1 MTTPLSIVIPA
12 YNAERTIEQAVAS
25 VLAQSHE
32 GLELVVVDDGS
43 TDGTFERV
51 ARVRDPRMRVIR
63 TQNRGVAAAR
73 NRGLSMVEGDFVGF
87 LDADDAFEPDFARS
101 VLDSIGNCDAIA
113 TAYRDADHLL
123 RPSSLAWY
131 PAAEELTI
139 ARLRETNP
147 LAPGA
152 TVFRTDALHHL
163 VRTYGEAFPADN
175 HIEDWEMLLR
185 FTALGAKWARPIE
198 RPLLLYR
205 LTQDSRSSK
214 VIEIWKDGCDQIGR
228 WVPRP
233 EQDAARRRWTLRQ
246 LMRALFAGQAENTR
260 TMLSWL
266 GELRDSDRSVL
277 EGAARSLARREAAA
291 TGSAPSGPSLG
302 DRLSPLGQS
311 IATNLTAHALAPSWD
326 TLAVRA
332 SQIHPDRARLVI
344 YGFGRNGREAARALE
359 LAGIAFHVCD
369 DNPAFRHERA
379 IAPINLT
386 PLDLVLVT
394 PDDRGAILA
403 RLRSF
408 GHVRLFTVDHLR
420 DQLPAA
426 A

>member
-1 MTTPLSIVIPA
+1 MTKHLSIVIPA
-12 YNAERTIEQAVAS
+12 YNAERTVEQTVAS

-32 GLELVVVDDGS
+32 GLELIVVDDGS
-43 TDGTFERV
+43 TDTTFDRV
-51 ARVRDPRMRVIR
+51 ARVRDPRVRVIR

-73 NRGLSMVEGDFVGF
+73 NRGLSMAEGDFICF
-87 LDADDAFEPDFARS
+87 LDADDAFEPGFARS
-101 VLDSIGNCDAIA
+101 VLDSIGDCDAIA

-131 PAAEELTI
+131 PAAEELTL

-147 LAPGA
+147 LAPGG

-185 FTALGAKWARPIE
+185 FTALGAKWAKPIE

-205 LTQDSRSSK
+205 LTHSSRSSK
-214 VIEIWKDGCDQIGR
+214 IIEIWKDGCDQIGR
-228 WVPRP
+228 WVPRS

-246 LMRALFAGQAENTR
+246 LMRALFAGQVENTR
-260 TMLSWL
+260 AMLSWL
-266 GELRDSDRSVL
+266 GEMRDSDQPVL

-291 TGSAPSGPSLG
+291 AGAPPSRASLE
-302 DRLSPLGQS
+302 DRLFPLGQKL
-311 IATNLTAHALAPSWD
+311 ATNLSAHALAPSWD

-332 SQIHPDRARLVI
+332 SQICPDRARLVI
-344 YGFGRNGREAARALE
+344 YGFGRNGREAAMALE
-359 LAGIAFHVCD
+359 LAGISFHVCD

-379 IAPINLT
+379 IAPTSLS
-386 PLDLVLVT
+386 PMDLVLVT
-394 PDDRGAILA
+394 PDDRHAILA
-403 RLRSF
+403 RLRISGSRF
-408 GHVRLFTVDHLR
+408 VTADELMR
-420 DQLPAA
+420 QLAA
-426 A
+426 AA